1 MFCVFRRLFASRFA
15 DHHYIETCKWDGTLV
30 FVRGDA
36 AFWVWRRSLCSMYIN
51 RDTRGWNAFSLC
63 WAAKARGTSDICPG
77 LTDMAVYI
85 FHLKFFG
92 CHIWLRAIRCM
103 FFCCFYC
110 SVGVTGVLGYCRHS
124 CLCVRVASPFLS
136 LSLSLLYSFFFPRSV
151 WNHWFPN
158 DSISVWCIVFP
169 SFRFHFTLIRWR
181 VQCNKCL
188 TLLNACA
195 LCMNIHTQHI
205 RSNNSTNIIF
215 MVFILN
221 LLAFIPAP
229 LFICK
234 CCCVGS
240 LHTHFQ

>member
-124 CLCVRVASPFLS
+124 CLCVRVASPSLSFSPYLAIIFFLFLS
-136 LSLSLLYSFFFPRSV
+136 LCVESLIPQ
-151 WNHWFPN
+151 
-158 DSISVWCIVFP
+158 
-169 SFRFHFTLIRWR
+169 RFHI
-181 VQCNKCL
+181 CL
-188 TLLNACA
+188 VY
-195 LCMNIHTQHI
+195 
-205 RSNNSTNIIF
+205 RFSIF
-215 MVFILN
+215 PFP
-221 LLAFIPAP
+221 F
-229 LFICK
+229 
-234 CCCVGS
+234 
-240 LHTHFQ
+240 HFDSMKSAM